1 MHCLVDVLL
10 IVSAQFNQF
19 NLRYPVSPPTI
30 NRIEYFTRL
39 KLTTSYNLVP
49 RVFSEIASHDL
60 EKQRRKDPGRS
71 LFVLHKSSLDLG
83 ELRFDSNVSVTQ
95 CYHVLRMVVCNK
107 LVRVYEQCFAC
118 MRQILFKVYPFRRG
132 ATAKVKKDAKRRRA
146 KMFCNKLWTCGTWYS
161 ILFPRLPP
169 PPHAKY
175 GDILSRKLLFVQP
188 CQHLNTSTL
197 RALYSFV
204 HIIFIYFSYCT

>member
-1 MHCLVDVLL
+1 MHCLVDLLL

-49 RVFSEIASHDL
+49 RVFSKIASHDL

-118 MRQILFKVYPFRRG
+118 MRQILVKVTPSDAALLLKLKKTLKDDAQKCF
-132 ATAKVKKDAKRRRA
+132 ATNYGLVAH
-146 KMFCNKLWTCGTWYS
+146 G
-161 ILFPRLPP
+161 ILFYSP
-169 PPHAKY
+169 
-175 GDILSRKLLFVQP
+175 GF
-188 CQHLNTSTL
+188 L
-197 RALYSFV
+197 RHHTQNMATFYQEN
-204 HIIFIYFSYCT
+204 YCSCSLVNI